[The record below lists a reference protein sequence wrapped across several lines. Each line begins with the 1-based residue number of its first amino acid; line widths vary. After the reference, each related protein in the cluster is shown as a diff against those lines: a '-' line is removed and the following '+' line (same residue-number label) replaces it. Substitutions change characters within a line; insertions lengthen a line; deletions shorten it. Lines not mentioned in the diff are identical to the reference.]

1 MAEFEVYFKDLTEEA
16 QEKFIETIGNETFE
30 NSNYDVFPIAYIET
44 ED

>member
-1 MAEFEVYFKDLTEEA
+1 MAEFEIYFKDLTEEA
-16 QEKFIETIGNETFE
+16 QEKFIEVIGKETFE